1 MVDHLGRCLL
11 QPNNLGTYGMIRSEI
26 AQLRRRTV
34 LASYNKSINGGGN
47 IARSFQ
53 THPHVIFS
61 MLTCRNKRKR
71 LSNHHWWYFKYMGT
85 CGKLMKCWKKAE
97 KCGAPLVVIEKKWEC
112 WTGKCDKRQK
122 CVWNCLYLWFWE
134 WVQF

>member
-1 MVDHLGRCLL
+1 
-11 QPNNLGTYGMIRSEI
+11 MIRSEI

-61 MLTCRNKRKR
+61 MLTCTRENVC
-71 LSNHHWWYFKYMGT
+71 LTIIDGT
-85 CGKLMKCWKKAE
+85 
-97 KCGAPLVVIEKKWEC
+97 PNI
-112 WTGKCDKRQK
+112 
-122 CVWNCLYLWFWE
+122 
-134 WVQF
+134 WVPMESL